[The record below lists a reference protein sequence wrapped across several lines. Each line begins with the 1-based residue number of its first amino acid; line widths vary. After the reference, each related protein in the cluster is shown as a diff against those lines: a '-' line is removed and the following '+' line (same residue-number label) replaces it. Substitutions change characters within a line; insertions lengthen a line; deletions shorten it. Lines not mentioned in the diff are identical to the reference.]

1 MEHEDGEMSASA
13 ETPLQAERVHVGDA
27 HQKATASAKRRRESD
42 EPAERAT
49 ERDAAQTRRRN
60 HRKVPKQHR
69 VGNFRSY
76 YNYRLGPH
84 GHGEIVADD
93 PRLAVLERDWFAGK
107 RGLDVGCNS
116 GDLTIAIAKTFAPAY
131 LLGVDVDPELIARA
145 RGQLK
150 DIMQR
155 GQLEGA
161 LQVVAASTA
170 RSADAADAADMA
182 TEPSDAHPDA
192 GDKDAGTAGAA
203 AAELPLSFKLWKTPV
218 HSKSSAPKV
227 LGKVALG
234 SEFPRN
240 VVFKREDIVKDTHAG
255 KDYDFITCVTKWIH
269 LFHGDDGIKSVF
281 QRLHDLLAPG
291 GRLILEPQPW
301 KSYHKRKFTSAVTAA
316 NYDKI
321 QLRPKDFPTFLVET
335 VGFKSC
341 VFLQVC
347 QTSSRGFRRPV
358 YVVEKKS
365 SSE

>member
-1 MEHEDGEMSASA
+1 MQSQGESVKGDDANA
-13 ETPLQAERVHVGDA
+13 TERTKPRELSTDSR
-27 HQKATASAKRRRESD
+27 KEATRSSKRRRESGD
-42 EPAERAT
+42 AADPAT
-49 ERDAAQTRRRN
+49 ESDAALSRRRS

-84 GHGEIVADD
+84 DHGEVVVDD
-93 PRLAVLERDWFAGK
+93 PRLAVLSKDWFAGK

-116 GDLTIAIAKTFAPAY
+116 GDLTVAIAKKFEPAY
-131 LLGVDVDPELIARA
+131 LLGIDVDPQLIARA

-155 GQLEGA
+155 EQLQGA
-161 LQVVAASTA
+161 LEAVATSAT
-170 RSADAADAADMA
+170 RSDDATDAATDSSAEAA
-182 TEPSDAHPDA
+182 PSHDESKTSAMVTDV
-192 GDKDAGTAGAA
+192 
-203 AAELPLSFKLWKTPV
+203 PLSFKLWKTPA
-218 HSKSSAPKV
+218 HSKTSAPKV

-240 VVFKREDIVKDTHAG
+240 VVFKREDIVKDAHAG
-255 KDYDFITCVTKWIH
+255 KDYDFITCFSVTKWIH
-269 LFHGDDGIKSVF
+269 LFHGDDGIKGVF
-281 QRLHDLLAPG
+281 QHLHDLLAPG

-321 QLRPKDFPTFLVET
+321 QLRPKDFPAFLVET

-341 VFLQVC
+341 EFLQVC
-347 QTSSRGFRRPV
+347 QTTSKGFRRPV
-358 YVVEKKS
+358 YVVEKRS
-365 SSE
+365 SSEQ